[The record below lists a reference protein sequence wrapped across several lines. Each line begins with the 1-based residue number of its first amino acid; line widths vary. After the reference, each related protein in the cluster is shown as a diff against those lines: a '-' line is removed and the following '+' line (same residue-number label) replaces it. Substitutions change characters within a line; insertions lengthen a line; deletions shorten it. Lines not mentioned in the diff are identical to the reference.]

1 MPYITED
8 KRKIVDLDID
18 MLLDE
23 IETHISKPDR
33 DGVLNYIITRLIKCL
48 YEPSYR
54 EYNAAIGVLE
64 CAKLELYRK
73 VVAPYEDKKA
83 KENGDV

>member
-1 MPYITED
+1 MPYITPELRED
-8 KRKIVDLDID
+8 FEEPLQNLIK
-18 MLLDE
+18 LLDWVDSDK
-23 IETHISKPDR
+23 I
-33 DGVLNYIITRLIKCL
+33 DGIMNYIITRLIKCL